1 MELKN
6 SNKNG
11 IIIAPAGCG
20 KTESIVNLIKE
31 YTGDKKILVLTHTNA
46 GIENIERRLRKK
58 KISTKKCNIYTIA
71 SFCSI
76 YVTAFRVTSK
86 IYDNSYEQIYSKM
99 DELMNN
105 NHIKNIIKNTYE
117 LMLVDEY
124 QDCNLI
130 QHSIIRKVSK
140 LISYKI
146 YGDPLQAIYNF
157 EKTNIK
163 FEHIINKD
171 YELLENMTYPW
182 RWKNCNYE
190 MGNWINL
197 SREKLIE
204 NDLNI
209 FNSLPNGVEVF
220 KYDNYQD
227 LCKKAIQFSYYNGRN
242 VILFN
247 LENQANT
254 FCKKLGGRFFFQEEI
269 ECKALKNL
277 IEYIDNKNVLGIVKE
292 FIKISKMCF
301 TNFLTEYNNVVNKV
315 EKNNFDFKGLK
326 TNKELANLISTAIV
340 EFKLQT
346 LIEMA
351 DVIDKDTNLK
361 LYRKELWEVLKK
373 LLKELLANNRTAK
386 ETIILIRNSKINNN
400 NFKYKNMVSRILLV
414 KGLEFENVFIVNP
427 DELTKELLYVAI
439 SRPTQR
445 LIIAEKE

>member
-301 TNFLTEYNNVVNKV
+301 TNFLTEYNNVVNKA

-351 DVIDKDTNLK
+351 DVIDKNTNLK

-386 ETIILIRNSKINNN
+386 ETLILIRNSKINNN

>member
-11 IIIAPAGCG
+11 IIIAQAGCG

-58 KISTKKCNIYTIA
+58 KISTKKCDIYTIA

-326 TNKELANLISTAIV
+326 TNKESANLISTAIV

-351 DVIDKDTNLK
+351 DVIDKNTNLK

-386 ETIILIRNSKINNN
+386 ETLILIRNSKINNN

-414 KGLEFENVFIVNP
+414 KGLEFENVFI
-427 DELTKELLYVAI
+427 
-439 SRPTQR
+439 
-445 LIIAEKE
+445 

>member
-6 SNKNG
+6 SNKSG

-31 YTGDKKILVLTHTNA
+31 YAGDKKILVLTHTNA
-46 GIENIERRLRKK
+46 GIENIERRLRNK
-58 KISTKKCNIYTIA
+58 KISTKKCNVYTIA

-76 YVTAFRVTSK
+76 YVTAFRITSK
-86 IYDNSYEQIYSKM
+86 SYDDSYEQIYSKM

-140 LISYKI
+140 LINYKI

-190 MGNWINL
+190 MGKWINL
-197 SREKLIE
+197 SREKLIK

-209 FNSLPNGVEVF
+209 FNSLPHGVEVF
-220 KYDNYQD
+220 KYNNYQD
-227 LCKKAIQFSYYNGRN
+227 LCKKAIQFSHYSGRN

-269 ECKALKNL
+269 ECKALKK
-277 IEYIDNKNVLGIVKE
+277 ICEYIDNKNETKIIKE
-292 FIKISKMCF
+292 FIVISKKCF
-301 TNFLTEYNNVVNKV
+301 TNFTTQYSNIVSKIENNK
-315 EKNNFDFKGLK
+315 FDFRGLK
-326 TNKELANLISTAIV
+326 TNKELARLVTIAVSD
-340 EFKLQT
+340 FKLQI
-346 LIEMA
+346 LIEMIN
-351 DVIDKDTNLK
+351 VIDNNSNLK
-361 LYRKELWEVLKK
+361 LYRKELWDVMKK
-373 LLKELLANNRTAK
+373 MLIELQTNNKTSK
-386 ETIILIRNSKINNN
+386 ETLNSIRNSNSNSY
-400 NFKYKNMVSRILLV
+400 KYKNMVSRILLV

-427 DELTKELLYVAI
+427 NELTKELLYVAI
-439 SRPTQR
+439 SRPTQT

>member
-351 DVIDKDTNLK
+351 DVIDKNTNLK

-386 ETIILIRNSKINNN
+386 ETLILIRNSKINNN